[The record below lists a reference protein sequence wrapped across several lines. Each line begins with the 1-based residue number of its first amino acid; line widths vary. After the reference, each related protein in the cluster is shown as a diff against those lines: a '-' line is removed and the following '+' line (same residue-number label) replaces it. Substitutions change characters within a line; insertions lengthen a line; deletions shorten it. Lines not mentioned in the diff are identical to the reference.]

1 MFRSIFG
8 LKFFARPRP
17 SGDMDSSSKKSKR
30 RSERPSSPEDLNPPT
45 ILREHG
51 RRGERPSSSGG
62 TNPSTIMKEH
72 RQRGESPLSCAEN
85 QPSIT
90 RQQERRNV
98 SSLFIVGTNP
108 STIMKEHRQKGE
120 SPLSCAENKPSTT
133 RQQIRRGESPS
144 SSSSE
149 DDQPSSTRQR
159 VRRFES
165 PSSSSSEDDQPST
178 PRRKQ
183 AWRGE
188 SPPSSSSE
196 DDQPSSTRQR
206 VRRFESPSSSSSEDD
221 QPSTPRRKQAWR
233 GESPPSSSSEDDQPS
248 STRQRV
254 RRFESPSSSSSEDDQ
269 PSTPRRQQ
277 EKRAESPSSS
287 FSEDDEPSTTRRQQ
301 QRSNLYIVD
310 FNLSTTF
317 RQDGGIGENHLP
329 CVDIDH
335 PSIWWERVRRVNPSN
350 TLRQDGSG
358 DSPSSTFS
366 SSEDD
371 EPSTTWSQ
379 QERRANSLSARK
391 ERELVEI
398 QKQRYSDLR
407 CEKMKIKKE
416 RKTFGLL
423 SRIYIW
429 WLEWKIDRSARE
441 FQSTCEDACYL
452 QVHGHL
458 RNPEIMA
465 KIQKELLDRRNEL
478 AVSYRR
484 QVFKLEME
492 VRKQR
497 LKSEDTPP
505 PVDSPHTWYQLQSAH
520 LQRKHTQSP
529 QKSRDNGQ
537 DPKRA
542 A

>member
-8 LKFFARPRP
+8 LKFFARPRS
-17 SGDMDSSSKKSKR
+17 SGNMDSSSKKSKR

-85 QPSIT
+85 
-90 RQQERRNV
+90 
-98 SSLFIVGTNP
+98 
-108 STIMKEHRQKGE
+108 
-120 SPLSCAENKPSTT
+120 KPSTT
-133 RQQIRRGESPS
+133 RQQIRRRESLS

-159 VRRFES
+159 VRRFDS

-277 EKRAESPSSS
+277 EKRAESSSSS

-301 QRSNLYIVD
+301 QQSNLYIVD

-317 RQDGGIGENHLP
+317 RQDEGIGENHLP

-379 QERRANSLSARK
+379 QERKADSLSARK

-398 QKQRYSDLR
+398 QKQHYSDLR

-429 WLEWKIDRSARE
+429 WLEWRIDRCARE
-441 FQSTCEDACYL
+441 IQSTCEDACYL

-458 RNPEIMA
+458 RNPETMA

-505 PVDSPHTWYQLQSAH
+505 PC
-520 LQRKHTQSP
+520 
-529 QKSRDNGQ
+529 
-537 DPKRA
+537 
-542 A
+542 